1 MLIGSCNGF
10 FCIVDKDT
18 LTIDNPST
26 RIHKR
31 LPFSGFR
38 FTDYAFGYDD
48 SIDDYK
54 VVGASLDN
62 KAKIYSLKTGSWKH
76 INDVPHIS
84 PWCHRG
90 TFSNGAFHWMVRICK
105 ESMSSYRLTNIVS
118 LDLSTETFGE
128 VSPPVYDDEF
138 DRSCTG
144 VSLGALGEWLSVIV
158 HYRGIR
164 ADLWVMKVYGMKDSW
179 TKLVSIQYFTNVGVY
194 RVPLS
199 MSNDGKFLL
208 TFYKKLVV
216 YDSMNCSFNEIHDFD
231 ADFEARILVESLVS
245 PLDAKQIE
253 DMASQFTWMSGSES
267 CSPSGFTRH
276 VHDA

>member
-1 MLIGSCNGF
+1 MVLEDEQQQSKRKRISHLSIPSRLLLPEIIVEILYGHPRLIFRVSHKQLSHKDFRFMLIGSCNGF

-38 FTDYAFGYDD
+38 FADYAFGYDD
-48 SIDDYK
+48 STDDYK
-54 VVGASLDN
+54 VVSVSLDN
-62 KAKIYSLKTGSWKH
+62 KAKIYSLKAGSWKH

-105 ESMSSYRLTNIVS
+105 ESMSSYQLTNIVS
-118 LDLSTETFGE
+118 LDLATETFGE

-144 VSLGALGEWLSVIV
+144 V
-158 HYRGIR
+158 
-164 ADLWVMKVYGMKDSW
+164 YGMKDSW
-179 TKLVSIQYFTNVGVY
+179 TKLVSIPYFTNVGVY

-245 PLDAKQIE
+245 PY
-253 DMASQFTWMSGSES
+253 GR
-267 CSPSGFTRH
+267 P
-276 VHDA
+276 